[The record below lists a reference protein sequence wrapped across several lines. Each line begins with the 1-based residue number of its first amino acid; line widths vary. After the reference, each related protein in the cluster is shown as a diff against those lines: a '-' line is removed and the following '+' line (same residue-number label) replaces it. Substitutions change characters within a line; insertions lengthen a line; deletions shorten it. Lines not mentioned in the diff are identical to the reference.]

1 MLRKPVN
8 LKDHQRSGDSFPLP
22 REEPMERQL
31 TAETEVVREERQEKK
46 DGKRKDSAK
55 KKTPG
60 VAKSAYYDEIIKILN
75 RVGIDIDFKLLTKK
89 ILSIKIRLFL
99 KIILKEILAV
109 LAVTLIVFGVGS
121 ASTQDFP
128 YGGFAGVYWFVTWF
142 FLKPYSLLWIPIAII
157 TPAWILRKEKRDV
170 QGQLIR
176 GASETGFSTIN
187 KNSARAER
195 LVSTMGDIIEDTI
208 KYYWIGMIDELQQLI
223 LIFVVFIISLIY
235 SLQYLIPL
243 ILESAVGIYIF
254 IIINNL
260 LSFGFCFY
268 GYKKMISFTY
278 LETLLNAIRSA
289 MTYEQNMPTGNEAV
303 GNTGIDVYEVQS

>member
-1 MLRKPVN
+1 MT
-8 LKDHQRSGDSFPLP
+8 Q
-22 REEPMERQL
+22 
-31 TAETEVVREERQEKK
+31 
-46 DGKRKDSAK
+46 KRPTYHHKDSEAPQNLSDSGEDSK
-55 KKTPG
+55 NNPEEKRAGKQRDGREKATRSTDKG
-60 VAKSAYYDEIIKILN
+60 TYYDEIIRILKS
-75 RVGIDIDFKLLTKK
+75 VGIDIDFKTISKK

-99 KIILKEILAV
+99 KIILKEILAILV
-109 LAVTLIVFGVGS
+109 VALIVFG
-121 ASTQDFP
+121 ASVALTKNFP
-128 YGGFAGVYWFVTWF
+128 YGGFAGVYWFMTWF
-142 FLKPYSLLWIPIAII
+142 FFKPYSLLWIPVAII

-187 KNSARAER
+187 KNSARAQR
-195 LVSTMGDIIEDTI
+195 LVATMSDIIEDSI

-223 LIFVVFIISLIY
+223 LIFVVFMISLIY

-278 LETLLNAIRSA
+278 LENLLNAIRSA

-303 GNTGIDVYEVQS
+303 GNTGIDVYEVQN